1 MIERKIEQISKQIKE
16 LNDIKELS
24 TKTTKFLQRND
35 ELKSI
40 SIELSKVLD
49 IVLLFREMGI
59 QVDIEEKFTNF
70 IMSFNEMKLKWNDD
84 KNSILL
90 QNSFTTRNNISS
102 IYNETYQEL
111 FNKWQNFVNEKKTNV
126 NSEQLNILVKIPE
139 LEAKVLELKKCL
151 ERISLLRES
160 FPSKTNDFEL
170 VISISNEMS
179 KLWSQLSSEKIPEE
193 VLNFLKQA
201 GSYEGIR
208 LSEINSNILF
218 WLTEH
223 NLTQLCQVR
232 FR

>member
-1 MIERKIEQISKQIKE
+1 MIVKRIEKINNQIEE
-16 LNDIKELS
+16 LNVIKELS

-59 QVDIEEKFTNF
+59 QIEIEERFTNF
-70 IMSFNEMKLKWNDD
+70 IMYFNEMKLKWNTD
-84 KNSILL
+84 KNSILS
-90 QNSFTTRNNISS
+90 QNSFIIRNNIST

-111 FNKWQNFVNEKKTNV
+111 YKKWQNFVNEKKTNV
-126 NSEQLNILVKIPE
+126 NSEQLNILIKIPE
-139 LEAKVLELKKCL
+139 LKVKVLELRRCL
-151 ERISLLRES
+151 EKVNQLKES
-160 FPSKTNDFEL
+160 FPSKIDDFEL
-170 VISISNEMS
+170 IISISDEMS
-179 KLWSQLSSEKIPEE
+179 KLWSQLSSEKIPDE

-201 GSYEGIR
+201 GSNEGIR

-232 FR
+232 FI